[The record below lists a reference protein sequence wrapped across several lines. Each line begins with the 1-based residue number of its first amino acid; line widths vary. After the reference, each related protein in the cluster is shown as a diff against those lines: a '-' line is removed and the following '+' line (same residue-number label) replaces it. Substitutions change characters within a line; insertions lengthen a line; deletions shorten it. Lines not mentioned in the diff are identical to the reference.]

1 MKMIEVNNVSMR
13 FNMAKEKHE
22 SLKEYFLAAVQ
33 GKLQFEEFYALRDV
47 SLTVHK
53 GEFHGIIGL
62 NGSGKSTLLKVI
74 SGVFKPTAGNVVV
87 HGSIA
92 PLIELGA
99 GFDMDLTARENIYLN
114 GTVLGLTPKYID
126 EKFDEIV
133 DFSELREFLDV
144 PLKNYSSGMVARI
157 AFAIAT
163 ITKPDVLIA
172 DEILSVGDFMFQ
184 EKCEERMRQLMSG
197 GTTVLLVSHSIG
209 QIERMC
215 DHVTW
220 LEKGRVKMQGEAAE
234 VCAAYKALDPEAAA
248 RFDAALRQIAVANA
262 GRTIAV
268 FAHGS
273 VIRQFLALAQSIPES
288 GWAAL
293 PLSGAGELD
302 FAAAK
307 GIDVKDVDAKDI
319 RASLREQNVY
329 IPE

>member
-248 RFDAALRQIAVANA
+248 IQD
-262 GRTIAV
+262 
-268 FAHGS
+268 S
-273 VIRQFLALAQSIPES
+273 V
-288 GWAAL
+288 
-293 PLSGAGELD
+293 
-302 FAAAK
+302 K
-307 GIDVKDVDAKDI
+307 TKK
-319 RASLREQNVY
+319 
-329 IPE
+329 

>member
-22 SLKEYFLAAVQ
+22 SLKEYFLVAVQ

-248 RFDAALRQIAVANA
+248 IQNANSNKRIIEA
-262 GRTIAV
+262 
-268 FAHGS
+268 
-273 VIRQFLALAQSIPES
+273 P
-288 GWAAL
+288 
-293 PLSGAGELD
+293 
-302 FAAAK
+302 
-307 GIDVKDVDAKDI
+307 
-319 RASLREQNVY
+319 
-329 IPE
+329 

>member
-1 MKMIEVNNVSMR
+1 MCI
-13 FNMAKEKHE
+13 
-22 SLKEYFLAAVQ
+22 
-33 GKLQFEEFYALRDV
+33 RDR
-47 SLTVHK
+47 
-53 GEFHGIIGL
+53 
-62 NGSGKSTLLKVI
+62 
-74 SGVFKPTAGNVVV
+74 FKPTAGNVVV

-234 VCAAYKALDPEAAA
+234 VLSLIHISQSGPAKTLFIFVST
-248 RFDAALRQIAVANA
+248 RSTVLRAFGGVYGQHHHQAVQCV
-262 GRTIAV
+262 GAV
-268 FAHGS
+268 G
-273 VIRQFLALAQSIPES
+273 
-288 GWAAL
+288 
-293 PLSGAGELD
+293 
-302 FAAAK
+302 
-307 GIDVKDVDAKDI
+307 
-319 RASLREQNVY
+319 NVQHVGVR
-329 IPE
+329 PVQ

>member
-197 GTTVLLVSHSIG
+197 GTTVLLVSHSMEEIARNV
-209 QIERMC
+209 ERIVVMR
-215 DHVTW
+215 DAHVYMDGTPRQVFARAEE
-220 LEKGRVKMQGEAAE
+220 LEQAG
-234 VCAAYKALDPEAAA
+234 LDVPQVTKIAM
-248 RFDAALRQIAVANA
+248 ALRRRGMDIDPAVY
-262 GRTIAV
+262 TIEELEQAL
-268 FAHGS
+268 
-273 VIRQFLALAQSIPES
+273 LARR
-288 GWAAL
+288 G
-293 PLSGAGELD
+293 GGE
-302 FAAAK
+302 K
-307 GIDVKDVDAKDI
+307 C
-319 RASLREQNVY
+319 
-329 IPE
+329 